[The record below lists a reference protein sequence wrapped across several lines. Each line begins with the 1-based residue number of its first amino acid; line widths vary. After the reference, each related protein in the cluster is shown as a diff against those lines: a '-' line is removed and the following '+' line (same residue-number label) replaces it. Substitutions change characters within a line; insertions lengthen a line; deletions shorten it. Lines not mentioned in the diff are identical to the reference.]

1 MYPVHFRSSTLK
13 SLTSPYLNQVHGETG
28 LVYVLLLRCVFLHLS
43 RCARRYLKVAKD
55 IRQSKT
61 WSYEEH
67 IRVLF
72 LSRNIIQVNTL
83 QKEVFIHK
91 TTYIVMIVFI
101 VLSHMFRFDESSLLL
116 HCSDLLNLMKKTK
129 FISMEQNKKKGKGPI
144 KAFSQPCTTGP
155 DKAHV
160 DATKTNPIMEPMIL
174 GEVPLTGVD
183 ATCSRPLGNA
193 GVDQHTR
200 TPQLTLTP
208 TDVLPRINL
217 ITIYSYDKGP
227 QTEESAILTAGGL
240 CNLFLSS

>member
-1 MYPVHFRSSTLK
+1 MEQNKKKGKGPIKAFSQPCTTGPDKAHVDATKTNPIMEPMILGEVPLTGVDATCSRPLGNAGVDQHTRTPQLTL
-13 SLTSPYLNQVHGETG
+13 T
-28 LVYVLLLRCVFLHLS
+28 VFLHLS

-116 HCSDLLNLMKKTK
+116 HCSDLLNLMKKNKIHQYGT
-129 FISMEQNKKKGKGPI
+129 EQKERQR
-144 KAFSQPCTTGP
+144 A
-155 DKAHV
+155 
-160 DATKTNPIMEPMIL
+160 
-174 GEVPLTGVD
+174 
-183 ATCSRPLGNA
+183 
-193 GVDQHTR
+193 
-200 TPQLTLTP
+200 
-208 TDVLPRINL
+208 
-217 ITIYSYDKGP
+217 Y
-227 QTEESAILTAGGL
+227 
-240 CNLFLSS
+240 